1 MGNGNCTV
9 ICGAVS
15 QLRNKGYG
23 REDVLELFRFM
34 DWLLYLPD
42 ELARQLTQQ
51 LMEYEAAMITPY
63 ILPV

>member
-1 MGNGNCTV
+1 
-9 ICGAVS
+9 VS